1 MGDKLLCPNIV
12 TMLTKTIR
20 ALCEVNII
28 YDNKLEINGCLY
40 VRSDG
45 EKVLTCLIDEEFSKT
60 QPLSRNTVVAVSM
73 ADVRKQRKSAS
84 QNNSGD
90 YCSGHKVAAESPM
103 QNGRC
108 EKLCSSNQTDVLS
121 ESSDVHI
128 SDEIQSHSSGV
139 TSKCEPGDHLVSSVS
154 NISQF
159 AVAPDISTVDNGSD
173 SSCLS
178 EESAVDQSAPSGGL
192 LANSTLTPH
201 NMHTPVTAAGYA
213 PKRGMTL
220 ADFSTFMHLGR
231 GRLGRTDPSFGV
243 KKEPE
248 HMHTHCVSE
257 TDLRSYPSVKPPTP
271 ISSASQIPYPL
282 EYMYSGGLQVAPQV
296 SSNIDLMQSDP
307 NASLLESGRKKRF
320 QCMMCG
326 IFLSAKCYL
335 KSHINAVHTKA
346 RIYPC
351 EACKKVY
358 YSPGAVRIHKL
369 RNHWQGAKK
378 HKCQYCGELFLLPV
392 ELRKHLLKMHH
403 ANSGGAETNGATYD
417 TAPHHMIPHDTSS
430 HDMTPH
436 DLTPRDMTSN
446 NTPSHDAAPPP
457 LADSR
462 ATQQPVFPGDIVHD

>member
-28 YDNKLEINGCLY
+28 YDSKLEINGCLY

-60 QPLSRNTVVAVSM
+60 QSVSRSNAVAVSV
-73 ADVRKQRKSAS
+73 AEVHKQLKAVRHNGA
-84 QNNSGD
+84 GD
-90 YCSGHKVAAESPM
+90 YSSGHEVAAESPT

-108 EKLCSSNQTDVLS
+108 EKLYSPSQTDVLG
-121 ESSDVHI
+121 ESTDVHI
-128 SDEIQSHSSGV
+128 SHDTRPHSNGV
-139 TSKCEPGDHLVSSVS
+139 TSKCEPSDHLVSSVS
-154 NISQF
+154 NVSQF
-159 AVAPDISTVDNGSD
+159 AVAPDVSTVDNGSD

-178 EESAVDQSAPSGGL
+178 EESAMDQSAPGGGL
-192 LANSTLTPH
+192 LANSSLAPH
-201 NMHTPVTAAGYA
+201 NMHTPVTIAGYA

-231 GRLGRTDPSFGV
+231 GRLGLPDPSTFGV

-248 HMHTHCVSE
+248 HMHAPSVSE
-257 TDLRSYPSVKPPTP
+257 TDMRAYPSIKPPTP
-271 ISSASQIPYPL
+271 VSSASQMPYPV
-282 EYMYSGGLQVAPQV
+282 EYMYSGGLPQV
-296 SSNIDLMQSDP
+296 SPSVDSMPSDP
-307 NASLLESGRKKRF
+307 NASLLDSGRKKRF
-320 QCMMCG
+320 QCMLCG

-403 ANSGGAETNGATYD
+403 ASGGGADTNGAAYD
-417 TAPHHMIPHDTSS
+417 TAPHHMIRHDASS
-430 HDMTPH
+430 HDVTPH
-436 DLTPRDMTSN
+436 DLTAHDMTSN
-446 NTPSHDAAPPP
+446 SMTSHNTDPPP

-462 ATQQPVFPGDIVHD
+462 TTQQAVFPGDIVHD